1 MNDTVTLPVL
11 QQPLTEAAHV
21 ASLQQCTQYALCIHD
36 WSRLA
41 FKHANKRDTYAMTH
55 QHDVGY
61 DLQSSLLV
69 SDRDGQPLAPVVQR
83 LVSRDGSYCTYEAA
97 ASGHVREHL
106 DEVTHCIHTL
116 EQQGFAWYYW
126 RWKIESFF
134 KLLKSAGQQLESW
147 QQPSA

>member
-1 MNDTVTLPVL
+1 MSAGLKALPDKTSSFASTQAAWCFYMNDTVTLPVL

-97 ASGHVREHL
+97 ASGPVREHL

-116 EQQGFAWYYW
+116 EQ
-126 RWKIESFF
+126 
-134 KLLKSAGQQLESW
+134 
-147 QQPSA
+147 

>member
-1 MNDTVTLPVL
+1 MKTDGYAFERGIESLTGQDKQFCQYAAAWCFYMNDTVTLPIL

-41 FKHANKRDTYAMTH
+41 FKYANKRDTYAMTH

-116 EQQGFAWYYW
+116 EQ
-126 RWKIESFF
+126 
-134 KLLKSAGQQLESW
+134 
-147 QQPSA
+147 